1 MSTKADGSIIIDT
14 RIDSAGFLDIK
25 NQLNGMASAAK
36 KLGGAIAAAFSIRAV
51 AQFAKSCLDLGSDLQ
66 EVQNVVDVT
75 FTTMNQQVDDF
86 AKNAVNT
93 AGLSETMA
101 KRYVGTFGAMSKA
114 FGFAESEAYA
124 MSTALTQLSGDVA
137 SFYNLSQDEAYTK
150 LKSVFTG
157 ETESLKDLGVVMTQ
171 AALDSYAMANGFGKT
186 TSAMTEQEKV
196 ALRYAFVMD
205 QLSTASG
212 DFARTS
218 DGWANQTRLLT
229 LQFEQLKATIGQ
241 GLINA
246 FTPVIKVI
254 NTVLAGLQR
263 LASAFVQFTS
273 LLFGSAGGISSAT
286 SGAQEQLSGIA
297 DGYEAAAG
305 GANDLAKGPE
315 KAGKAAQKYLA
326 GFDEIQK
333 LGSKS
338 SSGGSGSGGGGAGGI
353 GGAAIGGFDLA
364 GITAGTKVE
373 DTVSPQI
380 EAIVAKIHELIAPL
394 REIDFS
400 PLKNSLRNLGDAFAG
415 LGSTIAGA
423 LEWAWFNILVPFSKW
438 SIEKGSPAAV
448 DLLASAFEFLDA
460 VLDPVIDGLERM
472 LTWMKPMFEYIG
484 DHFVKVLGWFTDAFK
499 ELAEVFR
506 KKGPQISNILS
517 NLGEAFVAV
526 WRVIEPLFTDL
537 VDLTGEAFG
546 WVMSYVGT
554 TIEYLIDVLE
564 GLTDFIAGVFTGDW
578 KRAWKGVEK
587 AFDANAQYLVDT
599 IDWLLSAFGTS
610 LNGIDKATAKCWN
623 NIKSKTTSIWSGI
636 KSTIKGA
643 VNGIIGF
650 INGMISGLIS
660 GINSAI
666 SALNKLSVSIP
677 DWVPSVGGKTFG
689 FNIRTVSA
697 PRIPYLAKG
706 AVIPPNAPFMAVL
719 GDQRHGTNIEAP
731 LSTIQEAVAEVMSDI
746 IGAMLAGDEAL
757 LQELQEIRATL
768 ENVEIGDSTIGEAA
782 VRYSRRMA
790 LRNGG
795 SA

>member
-205 QLSTASG
+205 QLSAASG

-273 LLFGSAGGISSAT
+273 LLFGSAVGVSSAT

-305 GANDLAKGPE
+305 GANDLAKGTE

-338 SSGGSGSGGGGAGGI
+338 SSGGSGSGGGAGGI

-400 PLKNSLRNLGDAFAG
+400 PLKNSLRNLGNAFAG
-415 LGSTIAGA
+415 LGGTIAGA

-587 AFDANAQYLVDT
+587 VFSANAQYLVDT

-623 NIKSKTTSIWSGI
+623 SIKDKTKDVWSGI

-643 VNGIIGF
+643 VNGIIGL

>member
-305 GANDLAKGPE
+305 GANDLAKGTE

-338 SSGGSGSGGGGAGGI
+338 SSGGSGSGGGGGI
-353 GGAAIGGFDLA
+353 GGAAIGGFDLT
-364 GITAGTKVE
+364 GITAGAKVE

-400 PLKNSLRNLGDAFAG
+400 PLKNSLHNLGDAFAG
-415 LGSTIAGA
+415 LGGTIAGA

-438 SIEKGSPAAV
+438 TIEAGAPAAV

-472 LTWMKPMFEYIG
+472 LTWMKPMFEWIG
-484 DHFVKVLGWFTDAFK
+484 DTFVEVLGWLTDAFLD
-499 ELAEVFR
+499 LAEVFR

-526 WRVIEPLFTDL
+526 WRVIEPLMTDL

-546 WVMSYVGT
+546 WIMSYIGT

-587 AFDANAQYLVDT
+587 AFAANAQYLVDT

-623 NIKSKTTSIWSGI
+623 SIKDKTKDVWSGI

-643 VNGIIGF
+643 VNGIIGL

>member
-273 LLFGSAGGISSAT
+273 LLFGSAVGVSSAT

-305 GANDLAKGPE
+305 GANDLAKGTE

-338 SSGGSGSGGGGAGGI
+338 SSGGSGSGGGAGGI
-353 GGAAIGGFDLA
+353 GGAALSGLDFSTIAIGDN
-364 GITAGTKVE
+364 VE
-373 DTVSPQI
+373 DNISPQV
-380 EAIVAKIHELIAPL
+380 EAMVAKIKELIAPL

-400 PLKNSLRNLGDAFAG
+400 PLKTSLLELGDAFAG
-415 LGSTIAGA
+415 FGGTIADA

-438 SIEKGSPAAV
+438 TIEAGAPAAV
-448 DLLASAFEFLDA
+448 DLLSSAFEFLDA
-460 VLDPVIDGLERM
+460 VLDPVIDGLERL
-472 LTWMKPMFEYIG
+472 LTWMRPAFEWIG
-484 DHFVKVLGWFTDAFK
+484 DTATIVVGWLTDAFRN
-499 ELAEVFR
+499 LAAVFR
-506 KKGPQISNILS
+506 KKGPEVSGIFSD
-517 NLGEAFVAV
+517 LGEVFAATWEVL
-526 WRVIEPLFTDL
+526 EPLLSDMRDIF
-537 VDLTGEAFG
+537 GEAFG
-546 WVMSYVGT
+546 WVADFAGD
-554 TIEYLIDVLE
+554 TIEHLIDSLY
-564 GLTDFIAGVFTGDW
+564 GLTEFLAGVFTGDW
-578 KRAWKGVEK
+578 KRAWKGAGTILK
-587 AFDANAQYLVDT
+587 SNSDYLKKT
-599 IDWLLSAFGTS
+599 LNWLLSAFGTS
-610 LNGIDKATAKCWN
+610 TAGIDKATVKCWN

-731 LSTIQEAVAEVMSDI
+731 LDTIKQALAEVLAMRGDNNTEVDVNVTFSGEL
-746 IGAMLAGDEAL
+746 GALARAL
-757 LQELQEIRATL
+757 KPHIDKEIKRKGVNLVKDGAT
-768 ENVEIGDSTIGEAA
+768 T
-782 VRYSRRMA
+782 
-790 LRNGG
+790 
-795 SA
+795 

>member
-14 RIDSAGFLDIK
+14 RIDSAGFLDIR

-205 QLSTASG
+205 QLSAASG

-273 LLFGSAGGISSAT
+273 LLFGSAGGVSSAT

-305 GANDLAKGPE
+305 GANDLAKGTE

-338 SSGGSGSGGGGAGGI
+338 SSGGSGSGGGGGI

-400 PLKNSLRNLGDAFAG
+400 PLKNSLQNLGDAFAG
-415 LGSTIAGA
+415 LGGTIAGA

-438 SIEKGSPAAV
+438 TIEAGAPAAV

-472 LTWMKPMFEYIG
+472 LTWMKPFFGWIG
-484 DHFVKVLGWFTDAFK
+484 DTSVKVLGWLTDAFLD
-499 ELAEVFR
+499 LAAVFR
-506 KKGPQISNILS
+506 KKGPEVSGIFS
-517 NLGEAFVAV
+517 NLGEVFAATWEVL
-526 WRVIEPLFTDL
+526 EPLLSDMRDVF
-537 VDLTGEAFG
+537 GEAFG
-546 WVMSYVGT
+546 WVADFAGD
-554 TIEYLIDVLE
+554 TIEHLIDSLY
-564 GLTDFIAGVFTGDW
+564 GLTEFLAGVFTGDW
-578 KRAWKGVEK
+578 KRAWQGAGTILKSNS
-587 AFDANAQYLVDT
+587 DYLKNT
-599 IDWLLSAFGTS
+599 LNWLLSAFGTS
-610 LNGIDKATAKCWN
+610 LGDISETVQKCWDKIKDRTISVWSNGIKPA
-623 NIKSKTTSIWSGI
+623 IKN
-636 KSTIKGA
+636 A
-643 VNGIIGF
+643 VNGIIGL

-689 FNIRTVSA
+689 FNIRTVTA

>member
-51 AQFAKSCLDLGSDLQ
+51 AQFAKSCIDLGSDLQ

-171 AALDSYAMANGFGKT
+171 SALDSYAMANGFGKT

-205 QLSTASG
+205 QLSAASG

-273 LLFGSAGGISSAT
+273 LLFGSAGGVSSAT

-305 GANDLAKGPE
+305 GANDLAKGTE

-338 SSGGSGSGGGGAGGI
+338 SSGGSGSGGGAGGI
-353 GGAAIGGFDLA
+353 GGAVIGGFDLA
-364 GITAGTKVE
+364 GITASTKVE

-400 PLKNSLRNLGDAFAG
+400 PLKNSLRNLGAAFSG
-415 LGSTIAGA
+415 FGGTIADA

-438 SIEKGSPAAV
+438 TIEAGAPAAV

-460 VLDPVIDGLERM
+460 VLAPVIDGLERL
-472 LTWMKPMFEYIG
+472 LTWMRPAFEWIG
-484 DHFVKVLGWFTDAFK
+484 DNVVKIIGWVTDAFLD
-499 ELAEVFR
+499 LASILR
-506 KKGPQISNILS
+506 KNGPEISDIISNF
-517 NLGEAFVAV
+517 GEVWRAV
-526 WRVIEPLFTDL
+526 WDALEPLATDMY
-537 VDLTGEAFG
+537 DLLGEAFG
-546 WVMSYVGT
+546 WLMDFVGDT
-554 TIEYLIDVLE
+554 VEHLIDMLH
-564 GLTDFIAGVFTGDW
+564 GLTEFLAGVFTGDW
-578 KRAWKGVEK
+578 KRAWQGAYKILES
-587 AFDANAQYLVDT
+587 NADYMKKTL
-599 IDWLLSAFGTS
+599 DWLLSAFGTS
-610 LNGIDKATAKCWN
+610 TAGIDKATVKCWS

-643 VNGIIGF
+643 VNGIIGL

-677 DWVPSVGGKTFG
+677 DWVPSFGGKTFG

-731 LSTIQEAVAEVMSDI
+731 LDTIKQALADVLAMRGDNNTEVDVNVTFSGEL
-746 IGAMLAGDEAL
+746 GALARILKPHIDKETKRKGANL
-757 LQELQEIRATL
+757 
-768 ENVEIGDSTIGEAA
+768 VKGG
-782 VRYSRRMA
+782 VMA
-790 LRNGG
+790 
-795 SA
+795 